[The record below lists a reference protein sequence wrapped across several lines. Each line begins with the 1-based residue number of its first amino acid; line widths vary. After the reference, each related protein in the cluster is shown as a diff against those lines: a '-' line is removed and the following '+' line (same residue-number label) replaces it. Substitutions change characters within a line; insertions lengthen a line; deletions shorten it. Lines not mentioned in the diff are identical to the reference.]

1 MGCVCVCVCVCVC
14 ALLVCFS
21 HSTTYVF
28 FDKCAVGLLKY
39 LRGRIVRWVNRGCIF
54 YFDPFLRLYLSTVYF
69 AKICM
74 WMIDLKDDYSYWEIY
89 KSSKRKYIRFSRM
102 TCCYYIRKLCVL
114 WAMFLCRLFGNAHLI
129 KLTSYSKLASSQ
141 SEIKF

>member
-1 MGCVCVCVCVCVC
+1 MEFLRNKLAYVDHIAWLNIRGLEEADMYKNLSWGVCVCVCVCVR

-74 WMIDLKDDYSYWEIY
+74 WMIDLKDDYSYCEIY

-102 TCCYYIRKLCVL
+102 TCC
-114 WAMFLCRLFGNAHLI
+114 
-129 KLTSYSKLASSQ
+129 
-141 SEIKF
+141 